1 MRFYLIDRITE
12 CLVGERATAL
22 KAVSLSEDFMDTH
35 FAGVPI
41 MPGSMIL
48 EGMAQLA
55 GYLLAR
61 TVVPAA
67 PHTHKALLSMV
78 EKAKFMQVVQPGDT
92 MTLEC
97 RIVALGEDSAK
108 VDGTASVGERK
119 VATARMLFSYHTIEN
134 KLLEANRREIFSIWT
149 TGTSEPRTGAP

>member
-12 CLVGERATAL
+12 CRAGERATAI
-22 KAVSLSEDFMDTH
+22 KAVSLSEDFLDQH

-61 TVVPAA
+61 TASPAE
-67 PHTHKALLSMV
+67 PHKHKALLSMV
-78 EKAKFMQVVQPGDT
+78 EKAKFLQVVRPGDT
-92 MTLEC
+92 MKLEA
-97 RIVALGEDSAK
+97 VLLSLAADSAK
-108 VDGTASVGERK
+108 VDGTAWVGDQR
-119 VATARMLFSYHTIEN
+119 VATARMLFSFHRIDN
-134 KLLEANRREIFSIWT
+134 QQLEANRREIFSIWT
-149 TGTSEPRTGAP
+149 TGASEPMGGD